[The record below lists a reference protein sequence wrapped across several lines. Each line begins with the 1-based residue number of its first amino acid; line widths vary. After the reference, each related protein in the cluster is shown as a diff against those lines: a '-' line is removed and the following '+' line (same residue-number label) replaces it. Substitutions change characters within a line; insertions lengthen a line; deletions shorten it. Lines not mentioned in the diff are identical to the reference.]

1 MVFQVSGRAG
11 LFFTYPTPPLVSFK
25 YQDQSPGS
33 LWTGSSV
40 FQILLAKVR
49 TRQKGAG
56 HQRGG
61 ELPDYWFIPET
72 GFPNRTSAV
81 PPTPI
86 LQGLLRGWKQSIPG
100 WPCQCRWRGSILPHQ
115 CLPAPVDSEPGS
127 GNQSDHFAHFPS
139 LPGRLAARSQGG
151 VNPARSQPPLLQR
164 LMDLPRRLPSKG
176 HTRSHSGGFQ
186 VAPLPVFPH
195 RENFTWLKTPLP
207 GLIAVHL
214 LGQSLARTIQAKSRR
229 AASRHAPGTLFRTR
243 LPWGRLQSGR
253 DTELSPRIE
262 CQPFRKWLLRG
273 ITVLPPCDRGR
284 RGRTADLEGTAG
296 GKGQSSPT
304 EVGGWTCGTE
314 VVPAQIFQRL
324 HRQFTRMPPRK
335 QLRPHVQPPGPVD
348 GNPLEGRAPAAPV
361 PAATWRRRWRAPA
374 DPQTE
379 AGMVG
384 GGRCGA

>member
-49 TRQKGAG
+49 TGQKGAG

-100 WPCQCRWRGSILPHQ
+100 WPCQRRWRGSILPDQ
-115 CLPAPVDSEPGS
+115 CLPARVDSEPGS

-176 HTRSHSGGFQ
+176 HTRSHFGGFQ

-195 RENFTWLKTPLP
+195 RENSTWLKTPLP

-262 CQPFRKWLLRG
+262 CQPFRKWLLWDHSVAPMRPRTQRKNSRPRG
-273 ITVLPPCDRGR
+273 NRGR
-284 RGRTADLEGTAG
+284 ERPEQSHRSGRVDMWHRSLPCANISKA
-296 GKGQSSPT
+296 SPT
-304 EVGGWTCGTE
+304 IHQDAPKKAT
-314 VVPAQIFQRL
+314 A
-324 HRQFTRMPPRK
+324 PPRPAPGSCRWEPPRG
-335 QLRPHVQPPGPVD
+335 QGSSCPGPPRH
-348 GNPLEGRAPAAPV
+348 GATALARAS
-361 PAATWRRRWRAPA
+361 
-374 DPQTE
+374 
-379 AGMVG
+379 
-384 GGRCGA
+384 